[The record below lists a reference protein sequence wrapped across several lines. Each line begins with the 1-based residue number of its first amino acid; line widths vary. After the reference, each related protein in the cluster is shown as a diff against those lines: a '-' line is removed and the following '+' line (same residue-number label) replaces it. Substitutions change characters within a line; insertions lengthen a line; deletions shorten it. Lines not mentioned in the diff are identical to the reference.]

1 MPTRPLKNELM
12 GCEGAFEDILAFF
25 QATPAPSFCTDE
37 EIDRKQIKDIVG
49 IDTSLT
55 FKDLVPQSQ
64 ELERSE
70 DDEGVDSDGIF
81 EDIENDDLSLSDD
94 EPKVKK
100 REKSQNIWPSPWRAP
115 GSALLSSAI
124 GFEKAFE
131 WP

>member
-1 MPTRPLKNELM
+1 MPTRPLKNENM
-12 GCEGAFEDILAFF
+12 GCECAFEDILAFF
-25 QATPAPSFCTDE
+25 QATPAPSFCTDI

-49 IDTSLT
+49 IDTSSS
-55 FKDLVPQSQ
+55 FKDLVLQSQ

-100 REKSQNIWPSPWRAP
+100 RIKRKGN
-115 GSALLSSAI
+115 
-124 GFEKAFE
+124 
-131 WP
+131 

>member
-1 MPTRPLKNELM
+1 M

-25 QATPAPSFCTDE
+25 QATPAPSFCAFTDM
-37 EIDRKQIKDIVG
+37 DKLDKVQIKNIVSING
-49 IDTSLT
+49 DTSST
-55 FKDLVPQSQ
+55 FKEIIPQSQ

-100 REKSQNIWPSPWRAP
+100 RIKRKGN
-115 GSALLSSAI
+115 
-124 GFEKAFE
+124 
-131 WP
+131 

>member
-1 MPTRPLKNELM
+1 MALRGFLFKLQACQIRNFIHQLLMPTRPLKNEIM

-25 QATPAPSFCTDE
+25 QATPAPSFCTDI
-37 EIDRKQIKDIVG
+37 EIDKKQIKDIVS
-49 IDTSLT
+49 IDTSSS
-55 FKDLVPQSQ
+55 FKDLVLQSQ

-100 REKSQNIWPSPWRAP
+100 RIKRKGN
-115 GSALLSSAI
+115 
-124 GFEKAFE
+124 
-131 WP
+131 

>member
-1 MPTRPLKNELM
+1 MALVSLIGFLLKLQACQIRNFIHQLLMPTRPLKNENM

-25 QATPAPSFCTDE
+25 QATPAPSFCTDI
-37 EIDRKQIKDIVG
+37 EIDKKQIKDIVS
-49 IDTSLT
+49 IDTSSS
-55 FKDLVPQSQ
+55 FKDLVLQSQ

-100 REKSQNIWPSPWRAP
+100 RIKRKGN
-115 GSALLSSAI
+115 
-124 GFEKAFE
+124 
-131 WP
+131 